1 MVTITTKTTMANM
14 TAILLNTKELWSWAA
29 FVGGRVITWLGR
41 EDELAMVR
49 MLGILFVKTAFVS
62 FCMGG
67 DEWRTRIFIFVVSG
81 DKTLSISL

>member
-14 TAILLNTKELWSWAA
+14 TARSLNTKELWSWAA
-29 FVGGRVITWLGR
+29 FVRGRVITWLGR

-49 MLGILFVKTAFVS
+49 MLRILFVKTAFVS